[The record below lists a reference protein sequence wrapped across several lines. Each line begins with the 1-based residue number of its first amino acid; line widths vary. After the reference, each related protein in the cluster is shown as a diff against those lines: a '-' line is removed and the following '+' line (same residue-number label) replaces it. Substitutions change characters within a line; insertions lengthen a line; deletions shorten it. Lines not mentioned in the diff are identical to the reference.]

1 MVPMGLSVGI
11 YKKQSKSPFVF
22 RSFDFKEEEKIWHKV
37 MGLEKVSS
45 QSKRKKP
52 RKTATRKSK
61 VKA

>member
-37 MGLEKVSS
+37 MGLEKVPT
-45 QSKRKKP
+45 QSKRKKA
-52 RKTATRKSK
+52 RKTSTRKSK
-61 VKA
+61 K